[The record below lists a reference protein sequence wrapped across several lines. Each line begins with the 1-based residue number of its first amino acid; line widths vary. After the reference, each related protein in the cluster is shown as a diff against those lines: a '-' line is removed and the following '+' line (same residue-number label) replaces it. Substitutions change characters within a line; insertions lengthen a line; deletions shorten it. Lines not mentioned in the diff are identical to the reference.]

1 MGPEAVFAHPPW
13 LYVFVDGASDG
24 RPGWVRVR
32 EGDGRPGAVVLAL
45 RGDQV
50 AMVSVYRRPLK
61 RTLLELPRGFREPG
75 ETAAAAAVRELA
87 EETGLTVSADSVMS
101 LGELAPN
108 SGILESLVE
117 AIFVDVPS
125 AAADLLPM
133 DAEVTAAEWVP
144 VAELRRKIA
153 NHEIIDGFTLAT
165 LMLATVQ
172 GKLPGDAR

>member
-1 MGPEAVFAHPPW
+1 
-13 LYVFVDGASDG
+13 
-24 RPGWVRVR
+24 
-32 EGDGRPGAVVLAL
+32 
-45 RGDQV
+45 
-50 AMVSVYRRPLK
+50 
-61 RTLLELPRGFREPG
+61 
-75 ETAAAAAVRELA
+75 LA